1 MDDAVESPSVLR
13 LFEVHEDREGHQI
26 TRRLTL
32 VDTDGKRSVCLDGL
46 PIYVYETDDKFAEAI
61 CIAMLSRTELA
72 TDVAIASAFGCHRNT
87 VGRLAR
93 RLGAEGVTA
102 VLPARRGPKG
112 PHKVTSEVI
121 EVIRAG
127 SAQMSVPALACLVKE
142 RTGVV
147 LSQSHVR
154 RLVRACRPA
163 VTELQLIEES
173 ADDRSDDDELQAVR
187 AERDEEDEEPGG
199 KPSPPVSGGLHE
211 RDACDSAT
219 LEIEGFDPP
228 SVPPEYARGRYMG
241 LALYFPAIRA
251 LGLVEAARRSFS
263 LPRSVTFGVR
273 AVTLSL
279 LFMTLLR
286 KPTVESAKHLRRGEF
301 GALVGTDR
309 APCVKTLRR
318 KLEAMVAQMRATEFG
333 VHLARRWVE
342 AGIIVTQYLYV
353 DGHMKSYSGKRPV
366 QEFYSTKRRLAI
378 PGVHTYFVGDQDG
391 RPLLCVNEKLSGNL
405 AKAMPDIVAAIRQV
419 LGKRKFTVV
428 FDRGGFDHKLFMWL
442 DSERIGFITYQ
453 RGEPGLANSAFSR
466 RETRFEGRRVRFD
479 MAEDTAWVSGRG
491 PWRRVVLRATDGH
504 QTPIITNLGLRAP
517 RLACL
522 MAARWRQENLFKY
535 MGAHYGLDQLISYGA
550 DPVDP
555 ETLIP
560 NPEITRLERQIA
572 EVRQHAAK
580 LKASLGDAVLE
591 KDRGR
596 SIRGLK
602 TAQRGAVGRLR
613 ALETEIGRLKATKK
627 ALPRKVTVAESG
639 TGRMVL
645 HGEHKA
651 IVDRIK
657 ITAYNAEEW
666 LLEHLEQHYPN
677 PNDIRDLLRTFAE
690 LAGDIRTTDKGVTVT
705 LDPPDTPIHRRA
717 LHGLVADLNAIDATY
732 PGTDIP
738 VIYRV
743 RRPRQRSGVH
753 RSQAV
758 A

>member
-1 MDDAVESPSVLR
+1 
-13 LFEVHEDREGHQI
+13 
-26 TRRLTL
+26 
-32 VDTDGKRSVCLDGL
+32 
-46 PIYVYETDDKFAEAI
+46 
-61 CIAMLSRTELA
+61 
-72 TDVAIASAFGCHRNT
+72 
-87 VGRLAR
+87 
-93 RLGAEGVTA
+93 
-102 VLPARRGPKG
+102 
-112 PHKVTSEVI
+112 VTSEVI

-342 AGIIVTQYLYV
+342 VGIIVTQYLYV

-391 RPLLCVNEKLSGNL
+391 RPLLCVNEQLSGNL

-442 DSERIGFITYQ
+442 DSERIGVHHL
-453 RGEPGLANSAFSR
+453 PA
-466 RETRFEGRRVRFD
+466 GR
-479 MAEDTAWVSGRG
+479 TG
-491 PWRRVVLRATDGH
+491 PR
-504 QTPIITNLGLRAP
+504 
-517 RLACL
+517 
-522 MAARWRQENLFKY
+522 
-535 MGAHYGLDQLISYGA
+535 
-550 DPVDP
+550 
-555 ETLIP
+555 
-560 NPEITRLERQIA
+560 
-572 EVRQHAAK
+572 
-580 LKASLGDAVLE
+580 
-591 KDRGR
+591 
-596 SIRGLK
+596 
-602 TAQRGAVGRLR
+602 
-613 ALETEIGRLKATKK
+613 
-627 ALPRKVTVAESG
+627 
-639 TGRMVL
+639 
-645 HGEHKA
+645 
-651 IVDRIK
+651 
-657 ITAYNAEEW
+657 
-666 LLEHLEQHYPN
+666 
-677 PNDIRDLLRTFAE
+677 
-690 LAGDIRTTDKGVTVT
+690 
-705 LDPPDTPIHRRA
+705 
-717 LHGLVADLNAIDATY
+717 
-732 PGTDIP
+732 
-738 VIYRV
+738 
-743 RRPRQRSGVH
+743 
-753 RSQAV
+753 
-758 A
+758 